1 MIANMLMNLL
11 FVVPMAMAGIP
22 GPHAGLALA
31 TGLAAF
37 VNAGQLFHRLRRDGV
52 YQAEPGWSRF
62 ALQIILA
69 NAAMALFLWWGR
81 GEMSE
86 WFTAA
91 TINRAF
97 HLSWLIG
104 VAVVIYFVAL
114 LALGIRPRQLL
125 GRMA

>member
-1 MIANMLMNLL
+1 MLLNLL

-52 YQAEPGWSRF
+52 YQAETGWSGF
-62 ALQIILA
+62 AMQVVLA
-69 NAAMALFLWWGR
+69 NTVMGLFLWWGR
-81 GEMSE
+81 GPLSE
-86 WFTAA
+86 WFDAA
-91 TINRAF
+91 TSERVL
-97 HLSWLIG
+97 HLAWLIG
-104 VAVVIYFVAL
+104 AAVVIYFVSL

-125 GRMA
+125 GRMN